1 MHKKDHYIF
10 GLLIGIIFPA
20 LIFGLILIVNLFLV
34 KTGIA
39 RLYLDLEIHLLISMG
54 SNLVP
59 IRYYFVN
66 LKYDKTGRGILLIT
80 FVLIIF
86 FFVLTDKLL

>member
-66 LKYDKTGRGILLIT
+66 MKYDKTGRGILLIT
-80 FVLIIF
+80 FVLIMF
-86 FFVLTDKLL
+86 FFRTVG